1 MSDKKLVNKV
11 LEVSW
16 HRNGVGGRGF
26 YAVRFLG
33 DIETTTPEEAKMW
46 NFDASGEIKDA
57 KWLAILTDDPG
68 ECYVI
73 CTDLL
78 ETRGVRFGRNS
89 WRGDRYEP
97 ELRAAIKATNDETS
111 GAVRAGPFGLPT

>member
-1 MSDKKLVNKV
+1 MSKKLVNKV

-26 YAVRFLG
+26 YAVYFLA
-33 DIETTTPEEAKMW
+33 DIEAVSDVEAETW
-46 NFDASGEIKDA
+46 NLTEGEAIKDA
-57 KWLAILTDDPG
+57 KWLAVLTDTPG

-78 ETRGVRFGRNS
+78 ATRGVRFGANS

-97 ELRAAIKATNDETS
+97 ELREAIKTTNDHTS
-111 GAVRAGPFGLPT
+111 GAIRVGPFCIPTE